1 MAQMKNLSI
10 LVAALMMYSAC
21 AASEASSGQLTSK
34 ATMEA
39 MAKVFARS
47 EKVHSTSMSTIME
60 TMSPHK
66 AWQVLEKNNLTTPAL
81 LEMTSQVHGKTSF
94 LRKAD
99 PKKGYA
105 GIDGA
110 RKLLNDM
117 ILESMIKYDKETT
130 ECTEYYSQQCAA
142 MEAARGQISASNYEA
157 AESRTLILD
166 AQNTIGM
173 CEVDIPT
180 RKFELKNHKQK
191 CKDKLQMMKARLAVI
206 EADIAV
212 MTTILKMTDCDKK
225 EESFIETGNLS
236 MMRCEDPCTKKS
248 FVTFN
253 HTYLKQQVSQLQSSV
268 SQKLMHDSFK
278 DLFQGI
284 ESLQSG
290 SFSQLNSQQ
299 SPVIKK
305 TEFKNAPVPRTEIPV
320 DPCTDP
326 DAGAP
331 SMADKNAAKCTI
343 TKSPQCYKLQ
353 ERFLLIQSGIKDER
367 DALLEDIAS
376 MDSHCKETTATF
388 EAQIQD
394 DQNILSEAQEKLGVG
409 TEKEANA
416 GEKARLTASQNKLL
430 NEDLKKRMGTCSK
443 NYINFETELCALK
456 KIRGELYKMKGSGHS
471 AFFVDCEV
479 NKWEPQAC
487 SKECKRSQQ
496 DKDGEQKLVRSIMT
510 PAEGGADCLPLE
522 AIKKCNMHQCPVD
535 CKLSSW
541 NGWSKCSAVCG
552 GGVQQRLREVER
564 PDRSGGVKCGQTSQ
578 TRLCNTQSCEK
589 DCELKEWTKW
599 SWCSKDCDGGTRKR
613 EKFIHKAP
621 KGEGACPGSRS
632 SERLQYK
639 ECNKHECELAAGAK
653 QLTCKKKLDI
663 VFLLDGSG
671 SLGETGWKAEIKA
684 AEMFVDAFSGV
695 GACPAACSTAVQGGA
710 ADGGVAL
717 VDGKCTNYVSS
728 GGACGATSVYKNGG
742 TDCTQ
747 CGVSAQ
753 ANMAVILYSG
763 PRTWGGVYKC
773 FGKRGKKVDMEK
785 TCKIKTVT
793 HFTSDMPKVKKL
805 ITGLTWPKGST
816 LTSLALMRA
825 RAELSLGGKNS
836 ESIIVVITDGRP
848 LSYRATG
855 IASRYVRKAARLV
868 WVPVTRYAPLKSIKK
883 WATARWQENVVVVR
897 KFSDLENVKT
907 VDHVIAN
914 ICPKH

>member
-1 MAQMKNLSI
+1 L
-10 LVAALMMYSAC
+10 
-21 AASEASSGQLTSK
+21 
-34 ATMEA
+34 
-39 MAKVFARS
+39 
-47 EKVHSTSMSTIME
+47 
-60 TMSPHK
+60 
-66 AWQVLEKNNLTTPAL
+66 
-81 LEMTSQVHGKTSF
+81 
-94 LRKAD
+94 
-99 PKKGYA
+99 
-105 GIDGA
+105 
-110 RKLLNDM
+110 
-117 ILESMIKYDKETT
+117 
-130 ECTEYYSQQCAA
+130 
-142 MEAARGQISASNYEA
+142 
-157 AESRTLILD
+157 
-166 AQNTIGM
+166 
-173 CEVDIPT
+173 
-180 RKFELKNHKQK
+180 FE
-191 CKDKLQMMKARLAVI
+191 
-206 EADIAV
+206 
-212 MTTILKMTDCDKK
+212 
-225 EESFIETGNLS
+225 
-236 MMRCEDPCTKKS
+236 
-248 FVTFN
+248 
-253 HTYLKQQVSQLQSSV
+253 
-268 SQKLMHDSFK
+268 
-278 DLFQGI
+278 GI
-284 ESLQSG
+284 ESLQSA
-290 SFSQLNSQQ
+290 SFLQLNSQR
-299 SPVIKK
+299 SPVINK

-326 DAGAP
+326 DARAP
-331 SMADKNAAKCTI
+331 SMGDKNAAKCTI

-430 NEDLKKRMGTCSK
+430 NEDLKKRMATCSK

-487 SKECKRSQQ
+487 SKECKRSQNER
-496 DKDGEQKLVRSIMT
+496 DGEQKLVRSIMT
-510 PAEGGADCLPLE
+510 PADGGAECLPLE

-535 CKLSSW
+535 CKLSTW

-613 EKFIHKAP
+613 SKFIHKAP
-621 KGEGACPGSRS
+621 KGEGACPSSRS
-632 SERLQYK
+632 SQRLQYK
-639 ECNKHECELAAGAK
+639 ECNKHACELAVGAK
-653 QLTCKKKLDI
+653 QLQCKKKLDI

-684 AEMFVDAFSGV
+684 AGMFVDAFSG
-695 GACPAACSTAVQGGA
+695 
-710 ADGGVAL
+710 
-717 VDGKCTNYVSS
+717 S
-728 GGACGATSVYKNGG
+728 G
-742 TDCTQ
+742 
-747 CGVSAQ
+747 AQ

-773 FGKRGKKVDMEK
+773 FRRRGKKVDMEK

-793 HFTSDMPKVKKL
+793 HFTPDMKKVKKL

-848 LSYRATG
+848 LSYRATK

-868 WVPVTRYAPLKSIKK
+868 WVPVTRYAPLRSIKK
-883 WATARWQENVVVVR
+883 WATRRWQENVVVVK

-907 VDHVIAN
+907 VDHMVAN